1 MFSLVSLCQHQLISQ
16 NMYKDAALLLFL
28 KQYKRIK
35 GFSKIHLEKVNNNI
49 DGGVGDYEEVADVH
63 HQVVHEHQIRVLRR
77 LFPSSVKNV
86 LSGRH
91 SNPNPNVFFMYQVP
105 HTLHKG

>member
-1 MFSLVSLCQHQLISQ
+1 
-16 NMYKDAALLLFL
+16 MYKDAALLLFL

-63 HQVVHEHQIRVLRR
+63 HQVVHEHQVRVLRR
-77 LFPSSVKNV
+77 LFPSSVKNI